1 MINEVR
7 TSGLKHQRRSA
18 AMEHYAGLD
27 VSVKETSVCV
37 IDGTGKV
44 IQEVKVATEP
54 DAIRAVLVD
63 DTFAIERIGLEA
75 GPLSQW
81 LYSGLAEAGLPVIC
95 VETRHMKAALSAPLK
110 KSERNDARGIA
121 HMMRCCRAPASPE
134 DRSAS
139 IA

>member
-95 VETRHMKAALSAPLK
+95 VETRHMKGSAVSAAQQKRPQ
-110 KSERNDARGIA
+110 
-121 HMMRCCRAPASPE
+121 
-134 DRSAS
+134 
-139 IA
+139 

>member
-54 DAIRAVLVD
+54 DTIRAVLVD
-63 DTFAIERIGLEA
+63 DTFAIADWSGGGTIIPMALQRIGRGGFTGHL
-75 GPLSQW
+75 
-81 LYSGLAEAGLPVIC
+81 
-95 VETRHMKAALSAPLK
+95 RRDAAY
-110 KSERNDARGIA
+110 
-121 HMMRCCRAPASPE
+121 
-134 DRSAS
+134 
-139 IA
+139 

>member
-54 DAIRAVLVD
+54 DAIRTVLVD

-75 GPLSQW
+75 
-81 LYSGLAEAGLPVIC
+81 
-95 VETRHMKAALSAPLK
+95 
-110 KSERNDARGIA
+110 
-121 HMMRCCRAPASPE
+121 
-134 DRSAS
+134 
-139 IA
+139 